1 MILGDSISNGR
12 NDFGKILVVD
22 DDINVNKTLSAF
34 LKKLGYDILNA
45 FNGAEAVSVLE
56 KNADVDLVI
65 TDLKMPIMNGRELLS
80 MMLERFNS
88 VPRIV
93 LTAVGSDEDIIHALK
108 TGAYDFLTKP
118 VTDFNLLNHSVKRAI
133 DRKKIGD
140 EKDKANLQLEKM
152 FEIIS
157 LLNQG
162 LDIEEIF

>member
-1 MILGDSISNGR
+1 MTIGDSISNSG
-12 NDFGKILVVD
+12 NGFGKILVVD

-80 MMLERFNS
+80 MMSERFNS

-108 TGAYDFLTKP
+108 TGA
-118 VTDFNLLNHSVKRAI
+118 
-133 DRKKIGD
+133 
-140 EKDKANLQLEKM
+140 
-152 FEIIS
+152 
-157 LLNQG
+157 
-162 LDIEEIF
+162 